1 MVRKPEFPPGPSLR
15 VELEVEWW
23 RGKGGTLV
31 KGIGVSRGAYVVEK
45 EERGEGSV
53 ARYVSGTAAG

>member
-1 MVRKPEFPPGPSLR
+1 MR

-31 KGIGVSRGAYVVEK
+31 KGIGVSRGVYVIEK